1 MMWKIVKLTKKQR
14 KFKKPILITGLPGV
28 GNVAKLAVDF
38 IVKELNAKPI
48 YEFDSEAKPA
58 SVLINEQHLVE
69 LPHIYLYYAKVK
81 GRDFFFLA
89 GDFQPAEDILSY
101 ELSNKILNLFKEL
114 HGSLIVT
121 LGAVGLPTIPKSP
134 KTYCTS
140 YSKKLVD
147 DFSIGFKFEK
157 KLSNVVGSI
166 FGIAGLL
173 VGLSEKK
180 RIKAVTLITE
190 TYGHPLFLG
199 VDSAKVLI
207 SFLDKKFGF
216 GVKANKL
223 VKKEVKVKQVKAQN
237 TGRET
242 QDLKKQVNY
251 IG

>member
-1 MMWKIVKLTKKQR
+1 MWKVVKLTKKQM

-28 GNVAKLAVDF
+28 GNVAKLTVDF
-38 IVKELNAKPI
+38 IVKELQAKPI
-48 YEFDSEAKPA
+48 YEFNSEAKPA
-58 SVLINEQHLVE
+58 SVLINEQQLVE

-81 GRDFFFLA
+81 GKDFLFLG
-89 GDFQPAEDILSY
+89 GDFQPSEDVLSY

-114 HGSLIVT
+114 KGSLIIT

-134 KTYCTS
+134 KIYCTS

-147 DFSIGFKFEK
+147 DFSKGFKLEN

-180 RIKAVTLITE
+180 RIKAVTLIAE

-207 SFLDKKFGF
+207 SVLNKKFNL

-223 VKKEVKVKQVKAQN
+223 VKREVKVKQVKTQK
-237 TGRET
+237 ESSKS